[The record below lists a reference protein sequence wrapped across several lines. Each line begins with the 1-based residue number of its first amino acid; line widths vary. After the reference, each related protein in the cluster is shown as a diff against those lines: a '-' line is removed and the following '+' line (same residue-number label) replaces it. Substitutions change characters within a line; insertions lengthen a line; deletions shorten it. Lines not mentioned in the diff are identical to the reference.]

1 MDSPNASGYV
11 PLSLTD
17 TLTKPQRSYRS
28 ANAAVSSSAR
38 PGPRPSHAA
47 SGSFSGTSTAKDRSE
62 VARRE
67 AAAMCDALGI
77 GSVPSPVLNGS
88 SSTDDVEATP
98 RPERSLNSAAA
109 AAARSASSSSSA
121 AVELATLR
129 STLGDKDAEIA
140 ALRREIGV
148 LVREKK
154 ELGTRCEVLEREAAR
169 GTAKG
174 GLDAKQLEELEKQF
188 ATQEALLGGYQRE
201 NEKISSELDR
211 MRTHQRRLTDFL
223 ERTYGPN
230 WAEDL
235 ALSDK
240 PALNSSPTIRTKLT
254 ARPSLLGTPSN
265 PTPRVN
271 PDTAPSLVP
280 SETPH
285 QGAESPSELSASP
298 SSFVPPT
305 VGVAAGQDPISP
317 EALRKHLESV
327 QALLRGMETRMIA
340 RSLELEAV
348 EQRARHEAAVAQG
361 RAVELE
367 ALVQQQTQVVAA

>member
-28 ANAAVSSSAR
+28 ANAVVSTSAR

-47 SGSFSGTSTAKDRSE
+47 TGSFSGTSTAKDRSE

-77 GSVPSPVLNGS
+77 GSVPSPGLHGA
-88 SSTDDVEATP
+88 DDIEATP
-98 RPERSLNSAAA
+98 RPERSLNST
-109 AAARSASSSSSA
+109 AARSASSSA

-129 STLGDKDAEIA
+129 STLGDKDTEIA

-154 ELGTRCEVLEREAAR
+154 ELGTRCEVLERETAR

-201 NEKISSELDR
+201 NEKISSEIDK
-211 MRTHQRRLTDFL
+211 MRTYQRRLTDFL

-240 PALNSSPTIRTKLT
+240 PPLNSSPTLRTKLT

-265 PTPRVN
+265 PTPRVH

-280 SETPH
+280 SNPPP
-285 QGAESPSELSASP
+285 GAAESPSDLSGPAST
-298 SSFVPPT
+298 VLPPAAA
-305 VGVAAGQDPISP
+305 GVAGQGPISP
-317 EALRKHLESV
+317 EALRKHLDSV

-340 RSLELEAV
+340 RGLELEAV
-348 EQRARHEAAVAQG
+348 EQRARHETAVAQG
-361 RAVELE
+361 RAAELE
-367 ALVQQQTQVVAA
+367 ALVQQTLTLAA